1 MLYISCVLSL
11 PCHAAQLCL
20 QTTSAPDLTCH
31 CVCTPEHPL
40 LWSLAQIPFL
50 SSRSCTPMAM
60 SLLVLLTAGDL
71 LPTLAQVVPLP
82 SFLLLLG
89 IARLWSL
96 PEQIALLRRHNSLYN
111 FVMDCVYPALLQG
124 IYCPGIG
131 RAPSGIFCAD
141 KAATTLSAAV
151 RRLLRVDAAA
161 SQPMAALLADAAGGP
176 MAAWHLCNPDT
187 PAWISLSGLLTDRR
201 LHHQRHFEFYH
212 LPGGSRCFVVHL
224 LLDSFRFAL
233 LFESAPPGVVEI
245 D

>member
-1 MLYISCVLSL
+1 MLRSCE
-11 PCHAAQLCL
+11 
-20 QTTSAPDLTCH
+20 LTCH

-124 IYCPGIG
+124 ISTAQALG
-131 RAPSGIFCAD
+131 APQ
-141 KAATTLSAAV
+141 
-151 RRLLRVDAAA
+151 AA
-161 SQPMAALLADAAGGP
+161 SFAPTRP
-176 MAAWHLCNPDT
+176 P
-187 PAWISLSGLLTDRR
+187 
-201 LHHQRHFEFYH
+201 RHC
-212 LPGGSRCFVVHL
+212 LPL
-224 LLDSFRFAL
+224 
-233 LFESAPPGVVEI
+233 
-245 D
+245 